1 MDAGTVAIVVI
12 GIFAVIA
19 IVAFVFRQNFTGSVK
34 GPLGTGIELKTSQP
48 PPPLSPGVLM
58 EDVTAREGN
67 AEARNDAGSGA
78 VMRRVEAGK
87 DAIVTNAPPRSD
99 PDPKA

>member
-1 MDAGTVAIVVI
+1 VDIGIVALVII

-19 IVAFVFRQNFTGSVK
+19 IVAFVFRRNFTGRVTGPMGTSVEIQSSR
-34 GPLGTGIELKTSQP
+34 PTP
-48 PPPLSPGVLM
+48 PPPPGVLM

-67 AEARNDAGSGA
+67 AEARNEAGSGT

-87 DAIVTNAPPRSD
+87 NAIATNAPPRSD